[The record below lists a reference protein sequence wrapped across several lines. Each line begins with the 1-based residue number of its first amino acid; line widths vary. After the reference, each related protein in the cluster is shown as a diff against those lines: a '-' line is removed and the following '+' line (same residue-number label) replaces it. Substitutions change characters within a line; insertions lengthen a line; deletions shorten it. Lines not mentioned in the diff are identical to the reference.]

1 MTAPVGPTFLSV
13 PLDVL
18 VNRDLDKNGLDLLET
33 LHKTS
38 AATSTTASA
47 DMLLEPA
54 SKKQK
59 LQSEQPVDSAEAA
72 LLRAGRKKPPW
83 TPTEQAVVAIKH
95 CELGNRWTQIAAY
108 LPLRSENDVKNIWH
122 STLRCKD
129 TQKRSFLRTYAL
141 AVHDHAYDYATRK
154 AMFDI
159 AVRQCGPPPP
169 QASEMINRVQLLM
182 DHPELQVAMQQQH
195 IQQQEQQLL
204 QQQQQQQDQLAQ
216 LTQLLQKRD
225 ELQQHQQLAHLA
237 QLQHLQH
244 QHPQL
249 MLLQQQHQQLD
260 GDGQDGDEPEQNDS
274 GQRKSAAAT
283 GAALASKANDQG
295 LVDVRRLLQSR
306 DKFGSGKYDEKYND
320 SYMNMDRAVDDVL
333 ATELERTHLAQ
344 LQAQGQGPGSHRSQA
359 SNEPL
364 DPLRGNSD
372 PGVSALRRYNVA
384 MQGQAGNSSGGGAA
398 PAAANAGYPGPQS
411 DAIPTALANM
421 AAAVSAAV
429 AGEAPGVGGGGQNA
443 AGGGAGGGGSDAL
456 PGTSRQSGVQL
467 PALGNLLALL
477 YKYNA
482 EHPKQSGWPVNGGG
496 GEEGDPRAATVSDSH
511 MVIDGIDGPSMALGN
526 TTVVNNAASP
536 IDDEDERGSGKA
548 TNTSA
553 AVAMSSQGA
562 QPLALRPLALRPLQ
576 PKREREHGV
585 KDDDE
590 DGAEGA
596 PSTGDRSAEG
606 SPKRPASVRVA
617 ARRAQ
622 AAAAAAQAAQAAA
635 TSSQQIR
642 ETNNGAAAAAAATQS
657 GALRS
662 RGSMPY
668 SFQDA
673 DADELGAVEALAL
686 AARLNTANVRPTA
699 PSQPGT
705 GRTSGSNLPT
715 VSSVA
720 TPISG
725 DVSRVGGVGGIPL
738 VGGASAAANTTAA
751 LGASNLRAGN
761 RPGVAVCTG
770 VNPPGGSV
778 LDLHARPPPTVSSQ
792 LQPPAPTRTLMRPS
806 SDLHSPGLARQQQQQ
821 QQQQQQRSASQTLD
835 VISVL
840 NMPGLRRQV
849 LSLPAQTLV
858 ALLCSPA
865 FGSDAEASVLL
876 LVALWLQANK
886 EKVTSEQARAV
897 CGAVRLAAL
906 GGFYLS
912 AVLPQLLTEPRVGP
926 AAGKAVISA
935 NAKPGGRWFEM
946 RHEELAFL
954 SRYVHAGAAERA
966 LLADVARGVYD
977 CSLPW
982 YDMTP
987 RYLGSP
993 AEGFCFE
1000 WHIPEQ
1006 GLRDALSNGTQPHAA
1021 FTVNDD
1027 ISDSEGG
1034 STDGSVAVVPY
1045 ILCRGLEWHVF
1056 VDCQQHHRRTGGG
1069 GTCPGG
1075 AATGAG
1081 SSSVAGV
1088 FVYCRVPAALRS
1100 PGAGTSG
1107 FVGVVP
1113 GAGIRL
1119 GVHGWRCGRL
1129 EEVFVWTF
1137 GDETYFVPDAGMGCP
1152 SALPLRKRPSSP
1164 PGGGSRGGVGG
1175 GGAAAATDSST
1186 MAWADYLHEGGLRGT
1201 LTFLPH

>member
-1 MTAPVGPTFLSV
+1 MGTMTAPVGPTFLSV

-169 QASEMINRVQLLM
+169 QASEMIARVQLLM
-182 DHPELQVAMQQQH
+182 DHPELQAAMQQQH
-195 IQQQEQQLL
+195 MQQQEQQLL

-225 ELQQHQQLAHLA
+225 ELQHLA
-237 QLQHLQH
+237 SLHL
-244 QHPQL
+244 HPQNHSHFVVVP
-249 MLLQQQHQQLD
+249 QQQQLD
-260 GDGQDGDEPEQNDS
+260 GDGQDGDESEQNEPD
-274 GQRKSAAAT
+274 QRKSA
-283 GAALASKANDQG
+283 AALASKANDQG

-306 DKFGSGKYDEKYND
+306 DKFGGGKYDEKYGGD
-320 SYMNMDRAVDDVL
+320 TYTNMDRAVDDVL

-344 LQAQGQGPGSHRSQA
+344 LQAQGQGLGSHRNQA
-359 SNEPL
+359 PNESL
-364 DPLRGNSD
+364 DPLRGNPD
-372 PGVSALRRYNVA
+372 NGVSALRRYNAA
-384 MQGQAGNSSGGGAA
+384 MQGQAGNGSGGGAA
-398 PAAANAGYPGPQS
+398 PAAVNAGYPGPQA

-421 AAAVSAAV
+421 AAVVSAAV
-429 AGEAPGVGGGGQNA
+429 AGEGPGAGGGGPNA
-443 AGGGAGGGGSDAL
+443 AGGGAAGGGDGL
-456 PGTSRQSGVQL
+456 PGTSRQPGVPL

-477 YKYNA
+477 YKYNT
-482 EHPKQSGWPVNGGG
+482 EHPKQPGWPVNGGG
-496 GEEGDPRAATVSDSH
+496 GEEEGDPRVPDSQ
-511 MVIDGIDGPSMALGN
+511 MAIDGVDATSMALVP
-526 TTVVNNAASP
+526 TAAANNAASP
-536 IDDEDERGSGKA
+536 IEDEDERGNGKA
-548 TNTSA
+548 ANTSA
-553 AVAMSSQGA
+553 AAPVPSGTAVAMGSQGP

-576 PKREREHGV
+576 PKREREHDV
-585 KDDDE
+585 KDDE
-590 DGAEGA
+590 DEGA
-596 PSTGDRSAEG
+596 DAGPSTGDRSAEG

-622 AAAAAAQAAQAAA
+622 AAAAAAQAAAQAAA
-635 TSSQQIR
+635 TSPQQMR
-642 ETNNGAAAAAAATQS
+642 ENGNGGGGPAAGAAQS
-657 GALRS
+657 GALRP

-686 AARLNTANVRPTA
+686 AARLNTSNVRTA
-699 PSQPGT
+699 PSQTGT

-715 VSSVA
+715 VSNVA
-720 TPISG
+720 TPVSG
-725 DVSRVGGVGGIPL
+725 DVNRVGGAGGAALVGG
-738 VGGASAAANTTAA
+738 GGASASTTAA
-751 LGASNLRAGN
+751 LGAGNLRISN

-770 VNPPGGSV
+770 VNPPSGTV
-778 LDLHARPPPTVSSQ
+778 LDLHARPAVVSSQ

-806 SDLHSPGLARQQQQQ
+806 SDLHSPGLARQQ

-912 AVLPQLLTEPRVGP
+912 AVLPQLLTEPRVIP

-954 SRYVHAGAAERA
+954 TRYVHAGAAERA

-1027 ISDSEGG
+1027 ISDSDGG

-1056 VDCQQHHRRTGGG
+1056 VDCQQHHRRTGGS
-1069 GTCPGG
+1069 GTGPGG

-1164 PGGGSRGGVGG
+1164 PGGGGRGGVGG
-1175 GGAAAATDSST
+1175 GAAASDSST